1 MTLLSWDQKGGGFCS
16 PHRLWGFGCTSDPTL
31 GESGGG
37 RAALH
42 AAQSPGVLAES
53 VSPVLLGLTPNKSP
67 TGTIHGCQVARM
79 TPAKTAGALFTLA
92 SPCQAA
98 ASPQPLA
105 HGPSRL
111 RPPPPAGRRPA
122 HREAV
127 TDQGHWP
134 LPRGAAAGAAP
145 GGHRGRALV
154 PGWQA
159 GHPPGPLSPVMAT
172 HGARPAGP
180 GPSTCRRPPVRSSV
194 RRPPGPTRSAPSQQ
208 ARLPAGLAPV
218 SAVSPPQSQVV
229 PTEPALSRYA
239 PPTEAAA
246 APRASQALPPLEPR
260 LHPRHL
266 RHP

>member
-1 MTLLSWDQKGGGFCS
+1 MGSAVHTG
-16 PHRLWGFGCTSDPTL
+16 
-31 GESGGG
+31 SGGL
-37 RAALH
+37 AALQTPLWENLEGAGPPCTQH
-42 AAQSPGVLAES
+42 KAQGVLAES

-134 LPRGAAAGAAP
+134 LTRGAAAGAAP
-145 GGHRGRALV
+145 GGSPRPRAG
-154 PGWQA
+154 PGLA
-159 GHPPGPLSPVMAT
+159 GWTP
-172 HGARPAGP
+172 ARPALTCHGDARRAP
-180 GPSTCRRPPVRSSV
+180 GRARPVHLPPSTRQVVCPPPARSHSLRPFPAGP
-194 RRPPGPTRSAPSQQ
+194 PPGR
-208 ARLPAGLAPV
+208 
-218 SAVSPPQSQVV
+218 
-229 PTEPALSRYA
+229 
-239 PPTEAAA
+239 
-246 APRASQALPPLEPR
+246 PR
-260 LHPRHL
+260 LGLGGVAATVPSRPH
-266 RHP
+266 